1 LEYSHF
7 DPEMSF
13 KVLNAIV
20 NIFIEDSAR
29 QKREESYGAFKFIDA
44 QVQTYKGQL
53 ELAEK
58 KLKDFKAGNL
68 DGTESTVNASI
79 AKFRTNIGEL
89 KLEIDEKSNTL
100 VHLKRQLKEESKYL
114 QAKGKVEA
122 YKERMDVMNEHLDG
136 LRLSYTDSY
145 PDVVAL
151 QNQINDL
158 QSEIDRVSNGRVVTN
173 SGNENDL
180 NPLFEDL
187 RKRLADTELSVSTDK
202 RRLVY
207 LNGQLEE
214 EYARSGRVA
223 EKQADLSELTRD
235 YDVTRQVYEEML
247 ERKES
252 ARLSMTLDIEG
263 QGVSYKI
270 QEPAI
275 FPLKPSGVQFF
286 HFALLGPLVGLL
298 VPMGLV
304 GAYVA
309 VDPRIRS
316 ASVIIAELPEDIEL
330 LGVIPH
336 VNTPLTKRVLRA
348 DVIVLALVSGLGMV
362 LYGTAV
368 VSRMTGS
375 I

>member
-1 LEYSHF
+1 MVIAEQEDFQLIIFGVIEFLFLSTSITRIVLLVFYCPIRSSLEF
-7 DPEMSF
+7 Q
-13 KVLNAIV
+13 
-20 NIFIEDSAR
+20 FIPN
-29 QKREESYGAFKFIDA
+29 K
-44 QVQTYKGQL
+44 
-53 ELAEK
+53 K